1 MRCSLLILYLNP
13 VVIFFFATVESLD
26 IFTEE
31 LKLVGRRCRHSS
43 MDNGA
48 SCPTPFFG
56 SIDKMNGHKNVT
68 VLMIEVFVRPP
79 AQPTL

>member
-1 MRCSLLILYLNP
+1 MLATYLISKSGCY
-13 VVIFFFATVESLD
+13 FFFATVESLD

-43 MDNGA
+43 MDNGTC
-48 SCPTPFFG
+48 CPTPFFG

-68 VLMIEVFVRPP
+68 VLMIEVFVLVSGQ
-79 AQPTL
+79 A